1 MKREHDHF
9 GLVVLAH
16 VLITMFFKRNGIT
29 YFSAYLYQIFTFCSC
44 VWLLQNECDF
54 SILQDEKNATG
65 KKILKGAV
73 YGFSFAC
80 IVIAFCM
87 LVFGLKIYPQYLFK
101 VSSGWILNQIVF
113 QLFVALGE
121 EILYRFYLYEKLL
134 AFGIPKWISVVIV
147 SSLFGYVHIYLHG
160 GWFQAIIA
168 FLFSIF
174 VFVIKRREGNSYFM
188 LVAIHLTYNL
198 CYYFSFLR

>member
-1 MKREHDHF
+1 MKREYYHF
-9 GLVVLAH
+9 GLVFLVH
-16 VLITMFFKRNGIT
+16 VLITMFFRKNGIT
-29 YFSAYLYQIFTFCSC
+29 YLGAYLYHIFTFCSC
-44 VWLLQNECDF
+44 VWLLNNECNFTIFKD
-54 SILQDEKNATG
+54 KNNTSV

-73 YGFSFAC
+73 YGFAFAC

-87 LVFGLKIYPQYLFK
+87 SVFELKIFPQYLFK
-101 VSSGWILNQIVF
+101 VNKVWILNQIMF
-113 QLFVALGE
+113 QLVVALGE

-134 AFGIPKWISVVIV
+134 AFKVPEWISVVIV
-147 SSLFGYVHIYLHG
+147 SSLFAYVHIYLHG

-168 FLFSIF
+168 FIFSIF
-174 VFVIKRREGNSYFM
+174 TFVIKRRDGNSYLM